1 MSDNPAIRLEF
12 PPGTDIESACAGAVR
27 LADQLLCDT
36 VFTFNSVHVHA
47 RPGVDPMALVNA
59 WDRELHSGGK
69 VKLAMV
75 AT

>member
-1 MSDNPAIRLEF
+1 MNDNAAIRLEF
-12 PPGTDIESACAGAVR
+12 PRGCDIEHACAEAVR
-27 LADQLLCDT
+27 LGNQLQCDT

-47 RPGVDPMALVNA
+47 RPGNDPMALVNA